1 MSYLFSVFFRNLLKC
16 LAYSSVVFVIVSLYG
31 VLFLCSYLNEI
42 LVILDL
48 EILDFRFQ
56 FIVFNWKTP
65 ICHLKAAQ
73 YFTVWMYHNLFNH
86 ILTEGDLPGVFFFF
100 GEHPYL

>member
-1 MSYLFSVFFRNLLKC
+1 M
-16 LAYSSVVFVIVSLYG
+16 SLYG

-42 LVILDL
+42 LVTLDL

-86 ILTEGDLPGVFFFF
+86 ILTERDLPGFFFF
-100 GEHPYL
+100 LVNILIYTSLSKCKSVSIG